1 MEYIYDI
8 VLNFKDKYYD
18 FYEWKKADK
27 IINVKKIPIYKINNK
42 DYLNIKNNDVTITK
56 NTLPKQSKMFLLTSG
71 KEIMGILLDNTNKVL
86 KSSLIFSESDDILE
100 DISEI
105 KNINIKYSI
114 KRINKQKVLSRIEED
129 KKKYINNYLKKINIK
144 EDEYLLKYL
153 YYELFNIEETNIDI
167 VYKELLNLL
176 KTNIN
181 KLYNGIKKVNL
192 ELKKLSF

>member
-18 FYEWKKADK
+18 FYEWKKTDK

-42 DYLNIKNNDVTITK
+42 DYLNIKNNDVAITK

-71 KEIMGILLDNTNKVL
+71 KEIMGILLDNTNKAL

-129 KKKYINNYLKKINIK
+129 KRKYINNYLKKINIK